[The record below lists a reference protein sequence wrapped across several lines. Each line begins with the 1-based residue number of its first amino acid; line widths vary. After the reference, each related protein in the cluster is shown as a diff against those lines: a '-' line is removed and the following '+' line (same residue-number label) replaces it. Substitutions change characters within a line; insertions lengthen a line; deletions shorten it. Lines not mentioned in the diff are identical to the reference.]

1 MPGSSV
7 DHSLYFAR
15 NWVGFFLLG
24 VTNTL
29 PYAMVTTAANSIAD
43 SWKRPQFVPT
53 VYGAA
58 GSATIIAKTVNA
70 VLVNKVHYGW
80 RFLVNSCFLVIGCV
94 VIAMAGNFR
103 AAIFGIVV
111 VGAGNAFGENI
122 ALGYLSGQGFDDD
135 LVNAWASGTGL
146 AGLLGACIYVLAG
159 CIFFE
164 NDGNVDEMQYLN
176 EWAFLIITPTVFI
189 YLLSFM
195 KIIIPP
201 SDEVIRSNG
210 IQHSIANRTSTT
222 TYPGLQTD
230 DDETNPLLAESTETT
245 ESEDLSVLLRSR
257 NYGLWGKRIGAA
269 LCVVLPLAI
278 NLGLSTFFA
287 FVSRVAAS
295 KALTPD
301 QYNKNCPEVFA
312 ALQLCYQAGL
322 FVSQSSLQ
330 LVKFKYPYHL
340 TALQFLITVVWIT
353 NEPLK
358 FLPVYMLPAL
368 MIVVGLLNGTVYV
381 NTFYLIQTKEI
392 FGPPNDRE
400 LCTNIAAI
408 FINIGISCC
417 CILQTVLDNTA
428 FMPF

>member
-1 MPGSSV
+1 MPGPSV

-58 GSATIIAKTVNA
+58 GSATIIAKIVNA

-94 VIAMAGNFR
+94 VIAMAGNFT

-146 AGLLGACIYVLAG
+146 AGLLGACIYVLAVSAAIWIMFSG
-159 CIFFE
+159 AVYSSPPPTPFIYCTL
-164 NDGNVDEMQYLN
+164 YLPVSAAIW
-176 EWAFLIITPTVFI
+176 WAFLIITPTVFI

-222 TYPGLQTD
+222 TYPGLQT
-230 DDETNPLLAESTETT
+230 TT
-245 ESEDLSVLLRSR
+245 TR
-257 NYGLWGKRIGAA
+257 
-269 LCVVLPLAI
+269 P
-278 NLGLSTFFA
+278 
-287 FVSRVAAS
+287 
-295 KALTPD
+295 
-301 QYNKNCPEVFA
+301 
-312 ALQLCYQAGL
+312 
-322 FVSQSSLQ
+322 
-330 LVKFKYPYHL
+330 
-340 TALQFLITVVWIT
+340 
-353 NEPLK
+353 
-358 FLPVYMLPAL
+358 
-368 MIVVGLLNGTVYV
+368 
-381 NTFYLIQTKEI
+381 
-392 FGPPNDRE
+392 
-400 LCTNIAAI
+400 
-408 FINIGISCC
+408 
-417 CILQTVLDNTA
+417 ILY
-428 FMPF
+428 